1 MVGSEG
7 SAERG
12 CRSERSSLI
21 HRRLDHSCSDG
32 DDAAAE
38 GLPSMCETLG
48 LLLSINTMYI

>member
-32 DDAAAE
+32 DDTAAE

-48 LLLSINTMYI
+48 LFLSINTMYI